1 MMGLRTS
8 HRCSL
13 TQHRARNASQTACK
27 RIRLAPKRHSSWKQ
41 CSLSKKPRLN
51 VIERLPHLLVVLRL
65 RSLQLKLYLCLS
77 TAAHIRF
84 LLLLR
89 FLEGYFP
96 VLAGQA
102 KLVVEDGAAQGR
114 NSGGGES
121 SVGESAS
128 ETGVPANYRD
138 DEAEVSCERRHEERA
153 AVLRT

>member
-1 MMGLRTS
+1 MSGSDFWGGESSCGKGHKRK
-8 HRCSL
+8 SL
-13 TQHRARNASQTACK
+13 LWARN
-27 RIRLAPKRHSSWKQ
+27 HVD
-41 CSLSKKPRLN
+41 N
-51 VIERLPHLLVVLRL
+51 VGA
-65 RSLQLKLYLCLS
+65 LKLYLCLS